1 MVDNAGSGFQN
12 SQAMLGINQESNDY
26 SSQVIKT
33 ALPGFQAPS
42 GMTNVPMMF
51 SGSIPSL
58 QYQESS
64 KALINM

>member
-1 MVDNAGSGFQN
+1 MVENASGGYQK
-12 SQAMLGINQESNDY
+12 SQAVLGMNLDSNDY

-42 GMTNVPMMF
+42 GMTQMPMMF

-64 KALINM
+64 TAIL